1 MLHIFSLRDITLSQ
15 TVEEES
21 NIFLVMRKFA
31 VIDERHKTCSFFSEQ
46 ECNFLLPEPQGI
58 VRLIPIDVVVETM

>member
-1 MLHIFSLRDITLSQ
+1 
-15 TVEEES
+15 
-21 NIFLVMRKFA
+21 MRKFA

-58 VRLIPIDVVVETM
+58 VRLIPIDIVVEIMWSPMMQWLICAQSSVIVVEFCREYL